1 MSITGYYWL
10 TFNLFRVR
18 WVSLQIFN
26 RDDLF
31 GVSSKIPDPKPR
43 KETITTYTRYLLHM
57 LLPIGLRNVLCR
69 IRPYSGHYQVKHFSK
84 LYSYYK
90 FQDFI
95 PFTAF
100 VKSQDP
106 GISCTVCLTI
116 AVLNPSHLSVSPVNF
131 IMHFFPNMRSFN
143 KQFALIFRRRYT

>member
-10 TFNLFRVR
+10 TFNQFRVR

-57 LLPIGLRNVLCR
+57 LLPIGLRNVLCC
-69 IRPYSGHYQVKHFSK
+69 IRLYSGYYQVKQFSK
-84 LYSYYK
+84 LYSY
-90 FQDFI
+90 FI

-106 GISCTVCLTI
+106 GISYSL
-116 AVLNPSHLSVSPVNF
+116 SHNCCSEPFSPVCQ
-131 IMHFFPNMRSFN
+131 SS
-143 KQFALIFRRRYT
+143 QFHYAFLSKHEKL